1 MIALQY
7 PRGLKAGCACGES
20 HRLLTRNSAEMQI
33 VKFIASFAVL
43 FSLAVATPS
52 AFKADGVVEGNTD
65 THKPL

>member
-1 MIALQY
+1 
-7 PRGLKAGCACGES
+7 
-20 HRLLTRNSAEMQI
+20 MQI